1 MNAFVWLAWAACA
14 TLAVAVTR
22 NPLYLSLAL
31 VAVTSTYLAVDRLRP
46 LGHAPSRLPL
56 RAGVAIAFTSVLF
69 NALTAHVGDQ
79 VLGRLPPNWPIIGGP
94 ITLNAVL
101 YGLLTATVLFTL
113 LLVVAV
119 LDGGLDRAQALRL
132 LPSAFSNAAVAVAI
146 GLTAFPFA
154 VRAIREIREAQQVRG
169 LSGSPLLRARSIVV
183 PVLHRALEHAFA
195 VAETLESRAY
205 GTETPSR
212 SRGLLVA
219 TLGGVFALTLGV
231 IGGDRRVAAS
241 GLLIA
246 IVALT
251 PATRGILNGLRRL
264 RWTRAEIIT
273 LAMTLAGATL
283 WLSALAFAPAELSY
297 STYPR
302 LAWPPFDTLIGLG
315 YLSLVAP
322 ALLLSGVRQ

>member
-1 MNAFVWLAWAACA
+1 MNALVWLVWAASA

-31 VAVTSTYLAVDRLRP
+31 VAVTSTYLAVDRHRP

-56 RAGVAIAFTSVLF
+56 RAGVVIAASSVLF
-69 NALTAHVGDQ
+69 NALTAHVGDH
-79 VLGRLPPNWPIIGGP
+79 VLGRLPPTWPIIGGP

-119 LDGGLDRAQALRL
+119 LDGALDRAQTLRL
-132 LPSAFSNAAVAVAI
+132 LPPAFSNAAVAVAI

-154 VRAIREIREAQQVRG
+154 IRAVREIREAQQVRG
-169 LSGSPLLRARSIVV
+169 LFGSPLLRAHSIVV

-205 GTETPSR
+205 GAEAPSR

-219 TLGGVFALTLGV
+219 MLGGVFALTLGV
-231 IGGDRRVAAS
+231 IGGDRRVAAL

-251 PATRGILNGLRRL
+251 PATRGILNGVRRL
-264 RWTRAEIIT
+264 RWTRAEIT
-273 LAMTLAGATL
+273 ALALTLAGATL
-283 WLSALAFAPAELSY
+283 WLTALAFAPGELSY

-302 LAWPPFDTLIGLG
+302 LTWPPFDTLTGLG

-322 ALLLSGVRQ
+322 ALLLSGVRR